1 MVCFKLKQLT
11 TISLGDDAKS
21 ITVYQK
27 SAIEKINKPMSG
39 KPPMGY
45 ILSKKQIRDIVAYLS
60 SMDSSSPKA
69 VISH

>member
-45 ILSKKQIRDIVAYLS
+45 ILSKKTDQRHCRVFELNGFKLS
-60 SMDSSSPKA
+60 KSGY
-69 VISH
+69 